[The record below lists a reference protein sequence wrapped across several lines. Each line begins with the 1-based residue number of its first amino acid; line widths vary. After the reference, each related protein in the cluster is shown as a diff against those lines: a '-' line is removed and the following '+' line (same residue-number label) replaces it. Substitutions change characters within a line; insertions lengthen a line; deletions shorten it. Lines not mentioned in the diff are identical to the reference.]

1 MERPEYRY
9 PSNSSVIPAGYVC
22 IPLEEYRDII
32 ETCTV
37 IESEEKIRDTAF
49 EVLQDLLES
58 LEKKNDELQAK
69 VDEFDAFL
77 RKEPYAQK
85 LLDDYREYMKRKRE
99 AEEAEP
105 DAEAE
110 DA

>member
-1 MERPEYRY
+1 MERPEYRF
-9 PSNSSVIPAGYVC
+9 PSSSACLPTGWIAVPLDQYRMDMMDLANQTRRIAELIKENSHLIDQLD
-22 IPLEEYRDII
+22 PLSARMKEID
-32 ETCTV
+32 
-37 IESEEKIRDTAF
+37 S
-49 EVLQDLLES
+49 
-58 LEKKNDELQAK
+58 
-69 VDEFDAFL
+69 FL
-77 RKEPYAQK
+77 AKEPYAQK

>member
-1 MERPEYRY
+1 MERPEYRF
-9 PSNSSVIPAGYVC
+9 PSSSACLPTGWIAV
-22 IPLEEYRDII
+22 PLDQYRSDMMDLADQNRRIV
-32 ETCTV
+32 ELR
-37 IESEEKIRDTAF
+37 EKN
-49 EVLQDLLES
+49 LDLIDQLDPLSARMKEI
-58 LEKKNDELQAK
+58 
-69 VDEFDAFL
+69 DAFL
-77 RKEPYAQK
+77 AKEPYAQK